1 MRRKGAENSVF
12 LVIFFLGFSFNIIV
26 LLLLCTQSNPSRKES
41 FISRTG
47 MEVRFYASQKKVLIC
62 YNELKILFIL
72 QVLHRKKIVPSES
85 CLENEE
91 YELIRQSCAWEINKR
106 LKISQVSE
114 RLQEMS
120 RRAKKSGMCHFKLM
134 VTSPSGFE
142 VDLKRTKKMNDN

>member
-1 MRRKGAENSVF
+1 MPV
-12 LVIFFLGFSFNIIV
+12 
-26 LLLLCTQSNPSRKES
+26 
-41 FISRTG
+41 
-47 MEVRFYASQKKVLIC
+47 KKVLIC

-85 CLENEE
+85 CFENEE

-114 RLQEMS
+114 RLQKLS

-134 VTSPSGFE
+134 DTSPSGFE
-142 VDLKRTKKMNDN
+142 VDLKRTKKYMITR

>member
-1 MRRKGAENSVF
+1 MPV
-12 LVIFFLGFSFNIIV
+12 
-26 LLLLCTQSNPSRKES
+26 
-41 FISRTG
+41 
-47 MEVRFYASQKKVLIC
+47 KKVLIC

-85 CLENEE
+85 CFENEE

-106 LKISQVSE
+106 LKISHVSE

-142 VDLKRTKKMNDN
+142 VDLKRTKKYMITR